1 MFKKQEKLRKL
12 NGNLQKFYM
21 DQLDVLSW
29 KAFPNFFVV
38 IIPKS
43 LIQRIKKVNNFSDF
57 SEKNVDESFRF

>member
-1 MFKKQEKLRKL
+1 
-12 NGNLQKFYM
+12 M